1 MLITFANKAAYT
13 RWYNVVLAIKRDS
26 VREMMD
32 TDPATMSAW
41 EAHYRDLYAVHLT
54 REERDVWARRC
65 SIDADDVRD
74 NYSDMFGDNVEV
86 WRDYQFVYPNGRETF
101 VDELGGTVII
111 VAESP
116 EAALD
121 ELIRCVGV
129 DQEDEARTCTAEA
142 IDWYTNGPRYPAR
155 WR

>member
-26 VREMMD
+26 VRERK
-32 TDPATMSAW
+32 SRSKLFCCQN
-41 EAHYRDLYAVHLT
+41 YRDLYAVHLT